1 MTPTYY
7 SITEAERRAITTKQ
21 QNNKELVIKTADNGS
36 SFIIMDT
43 SYYKTE
49 VEERLNLEDLYKNH
63 EKNPNN
69 IVMNRLLYFY
79 KQTFN
84 IISCGDEVLSFMKFL
99 C

>member
-1 MTPTYY
+1 M
-7 SITEAERRAITTKQ
+7 
-21 QNNKELVIKTADNGS
+21 VIKTADNGI

-69 IVMNRLLYFY
+69 IVMNRLNTFINKHKSILTKKDTFY
-79 KQTFN
+79 LKNPNFKHL
-84 IISCGDEVLSFMKFL
+84 IS
-99 C
+99 